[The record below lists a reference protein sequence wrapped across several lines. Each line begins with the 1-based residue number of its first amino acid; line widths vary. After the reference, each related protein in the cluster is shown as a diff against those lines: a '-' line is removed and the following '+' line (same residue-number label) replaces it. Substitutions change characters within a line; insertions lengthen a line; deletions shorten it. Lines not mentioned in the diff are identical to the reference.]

1 MGERALRGVA
11 VLVMVMLAAAA
22 CMGDDDEGLVDE
34 DAEPTVV
41 DVEDEPEDEP
51 AERDSGEIIV
61 GTTDAV
67 TSLDPAAVHDYYS
80 ATVLA
85 NLGDTLVGFEPG
97 ATEATPRLAE
107 GVDVSEDGLT
117 YTVVL
122 REGVTFHDGSVLD
135 SEDVQFSLERV
146 IAMDHPDGA
155 AFLLADVAEVG
166 ILDER
171 TVTITLSA
179 PSATFL
185 DRLAYPVATIVPSDG
200 DYTAPATEADADADA
215 EAESFV
221 QEELVATGPYRL
233 VDVEED
239 EEITLEAFGDY
250 WGEAPR
256 NERVVLRFFPSS
268 GDLAQ
273 ALLEGEIDVAFR
285 QLAPGHRAELAEAD
299 GIQAVEGE
307 GAFIRYLV
315 FNTLLAPVDDANV
328 RRAVAGAID
337 RERLVD
343 DVFAGR
349 AEPLDSMV
357 PSGFPAS
364 ADFFSQYQEEDPAT
378 FLEGVETPVAL
389 ELHYAGEQYGPTE
402 PALAEAIQETLED
415 TGLFEVTVTST
426 EWEEFVGEAWPA
438 QAGEYQMFL
447 LGWYPDYFDPNGY
460 LAPFYGSDSFLGVFA
475 HGEVD
480 ELLAQQHQAAAEERV
495 QMLHRVQQ
503 IAAHEVPIVPLLT
516 ETPTPFARD
525 DITGLEETVDLVGT
539 LRFSLLER

>member
-1 MGERALRGVA
+1 MGERALRRVA
-11 VLVMVMLAAAA
+11 VLAMVAVVAAA
-22 CMGDDDEGLVDE
+22 CTGDGDEGLVDE
-34 DAEPTVV
+34 DTEPPV
-41 DVEDEPEDEP
+41 VEDEPEDEP

-107 GVDVSEDGLT
+107 AVDVSEDGLT

-122 REGVTFHDGSVLD
+122 REGVTFHDGSELD
-135 SEDVQFSLERV
+135 SADVQFSLERV
-146 IAMDHPDGA
+146 LAMGHPDGA
-155 AFLLADVAEVG
+155 GFLLADVAE
-166 ILDER
+166 IAIPDER
-171 TVTITLSA
+171 TVTITLVS

-200 DYTAPATEADADADA
+200 DYTAPATDADADADVEA
-215 EAESFV
+215 EAFV
-221 QEELVATGPYRL
+221 HEELVATGPYRL
-233 VDVEED
+233 VDVEDD
-239 EEITLEAFGDY
+239 EEITLEAFDDY

-273 ALLEGEIDVAFR
+273 ALLEDEIDVAFR
-285 QLAPGHRAELAEAD
+285 QLAPDHRAELAEAG
-299 GIQAVEGE
+299 GIQAVEGV
-307 GAFIRYLV
+307 GSFIRYLV
-315 FNTLLAPVDDANV
+315 FNPLLAPVDDANV
-328 RRAVAGAID
+328 RRAVAAAID

-364 ADFFSQYQEEDPAT
+364 ADFFSQYQEQDPAT
-378 FLEGVETPVAL
+378 FLEGVETPVAV

-438 QAGEYQMFL
+438 QAGQYQMFL
-447 LGWYPDYFDPNGY
+447 LGWYPDYFDPDGY
-460 LAPFYGSDSFLGVFA
+460 LAPFYGSDGFLGVFA
-475 HGEVD
+475 NGEVD
-480 ELLAQQHQAAAEERV
+480 ELLAQQHQASAEERV
-495 QMLHRVQQ
+495 PMLHRVQQ
-503 IAAHEVPIVPLLT
+503 IGAHEVPIVPLLT

>member
-1 MGERALRGVA
+1 MGKRALRRVA
-11 VLVMVMLAAAA
+11 ILVMVALVAAA
-22 CMGDDDEGLVDE
+22 CTGDDGPGLVDE
-34 DAEPTVV
+34 DAEPPV
-41 DVEDEPEDEP
+41 VEDDPQDEA

-67 TSLDPAAVHDYYS
+67 ASLDPAAVHDYYS

-107 GVDVSEDGLT
+107 AVDVSEDGLT

-122 REGVTFHDGSVLD
+122 REGVTFHDGSALD

-155 AFLLADVAEVG
+155 AFLLADVAE
-166 ILDER
+166 ITIPDER
-171 TVTITLSA
+171 TVTITLNA

-200 DYTAPATEADADADA
+200 DYTAPATAADADADI
-215 EAESFV
+215 EAENFV
-221 QEELVATGPYRL
+221 HDDLVATGPYRL
-233 VDVEED
+233 ADVEEG

-250 WGEAPR
+250 WDEAPR
-256 NERVVLRFFPSS
+256 NERVVLRFFASS
-268 GDLAQ
+268 GEMAE
-273 ALLEGEIDVAFR
+273 ALRAGEIDVAFR
-285 QLAPGHRAELAEAD
+285 QLAPDHRAELAEAD

-328 RRAVAGAID
+328 RRAVAAAID

-349 AEPLDSMV
+349 AEPLSSMV

-364 ADFFSQYQEEDPAT
+364 ADFFSQYQEQDPAT
-378 FLEGVETPVAL
+378 LLEGVETPVAL

-426 EWEEFVGEAWPA
+426 EWEQFVGEAWPA

-460 LAPFYGSDSFLGVFA
+460 LAPFYGSDSFLGVLA
-475 HGEVD
+475 NGEID
-480 ELLAQQHQAAAEERV
+480 QLLVQQHQAPAEERV
-495 QMLHRVQQ
+495 QMLQRVQQ
-503 IAAHEVPIVPLLT
+503 IGAHEVPIVPLLT